1 MGRMQASPSNSPR
14 AGESHPQPDANAMLP
29 DFALHHLPLYAV
41 TLFAAGGLG
50 LWVWVRFTLA
60 RQTAEERRES
70 IAQTALASSTGRR
83 LSLDELATE
92 EAAPARTM
100 GRRQVR

>member
-1 MGRMQASPSNSPR
+1 
-14 AGESHPQPDANAMLP
+14 MLP

-60 RQTAEERRES
+60 RQTAKERREA
-70 IAQTALASSTGRR
+70 IADKSLASSRTP
-83 LSLDELATE
+83 LLDLGEPKVGVSQLMAE
-92 EAAPARTM
+92 DASSIRTL

>member
-1 MGRMQASPSNSPR
+1 
-14 AGESHPQPDANAMLP
+14 MLP

-41 TLFAAGGLG
+41 TLFAVGGLG

-60 RQTAEERRES
+60 RQTAEERRDA
-70 IAQTALASSTGRR
+70 IADKALASSRTG
-83 LSLDELATE
+83 LLKLNVLASGGSE
-92 EAAPARTM
+92 PIRTL

>member
-1 MGRMQASPSNSPR
+1 
-14 AGESHPQPDANAMLP
+14 MLP

-50 LWVWVRFTLA
+50 CWGWVRFTLA
-60 RQTAEERRES
+60 RQTAEERREA
-70 IAQTALASSTGRR
+70 IAQKALASSTGPR
-83 LSLDELATE
+83 LTLDELATDE
-92 EAAPARTM
+92 PAPARTL